1 MLLPE
6 GELAEL
12 PSRWT
17 SGMVRAPPIK
27 QIASKNIL
35 TQVDCAGVCV
45 PPPLALQTIPR
56 HMLL

>member
-1 MLLPE
+1 LGLGLRQRLSLHAAVAMLLPE

-27 QIASKNIL
+27 
-35 TQVDCAGVCV
+35 
-45 PPPLALQTIPR
+45 
-56 HMLL
+56 